1 LFCFSDENY
10 IDVIGFDIPDAAKE
24 GKNQLFKMTKL
35 GCQNR
40 RYHPIQ
46 TKSMKNFRIIERCR
60 DFKRGIFCRSKCGK
74 KGEMILSIYL
84 FLPIQPGYTHSKEV
98 NEVEQQTMLKE
109 ILKAFD
115 LHASDIR
122 SQIADLNEKFQS
134 LDKKV
139 QSLDHKVQSLDHK
152 VQSLFRKK
160 FAEMDKRMQALED
173 RLESRIDRLENEM
186 NERFDRLE
194 TKINNIR
201 MELIETQETVDF
213 HSVKIAQHDR
223 KIRNLSQQQ

>member
-1 LFCFSDENY
+1 
-10 IDVIGFDIPDAAKE
+10 
-24 GKNQLFKMTKL
+24 
-35 GCQNR
+35 
-40 RYHPIQ
+40 
-46 TKSMKNFRIIERCR
+46 
-60 DFKRGIFCRSKCGK
+60 
-74 KGEMILSIYL
+74 MILSIYL

-109 ILKAFD
+109 ILKALD

-139 QSLDHKVQSLDHK
+139 EGMDRE
-152 VQSLFRKK
+152 FRKK

-194 TKINNIR
+194 TKINHIR
-201 MELIETQETVDF
+201 RELIETQETVDF

-223 KIRNLSQQQ
+223 KIRNLSQQL

>member
-1 LFCFSDENY
+1 
-10 IDVIGFDIPDAAKE
+10 
-24 GKNQLFKMTKL
+24 
-35 GCQNR
+35 
-40 RYHPIQ
+40 
-46 TKSMKNFRIIERCR
+46 MKNFRIIERCR
-60 DFKRGIFCRSKCGK
+60 DFKRGIFCRSKCGI

-109 ILKAFD
+109 ILKALD

-139 QSLDHKVQSLDHK
+139 QSLDNKVQSLDNKVQSLDHK
-152 VQSLFRKK
+152 VQSLDKKVEGMDREFRKK

-194 TKINNIR
+194 TKINHIR

>member
-1 LFCFSDENY
+1 MSGA
-10 IDVIGFDIPDAAKE
+10 VISIGEFFV
-24 GKNQLFKMTKL
+24 G
-35 GCQNR
+35 
-40 RYHPIQ
+40 
-46 TKSMKNFRIIERCR
+46 
-60 DFKRGIFCRSKCGK
+60 SKCGI

-109 ILKAFD
+109 ILKALD

-139 QSLDHKVQSLDHK
+139 QSLDDKVQSLDKK
-152 VQSLFRKK
+152 VEGMDREFRKK
-160 FAEMDKRMQALED
+160 FEEMDKRMQALED

-194 TKINNIR
+194 TKINHIR